1 MTWEVK
7 PRCSNTWALRILEG
21 SRTTDQGPR
30 HEKRQ
35 EEEKNW
41 IEEKFFLKKVK
52 NRRNRCNDVIVVV

>member
-30 HEKRQ
+30 GGKTAGRRKKLDRRE
-35 EEEKNW
+35 
-41 IEEKFFLKKVK
+41 IFFEKVK
-52 NRRNRCNDVIVVV
+52 NRGNSCNGVIVVV